1 MTERKLGLHA
11 GSPMPADED
20 EVDALL
26 RRVPDVAF
34 APEVEGCLFPPA
46 ALAGVDLLSAPALV
60 AKLADAAYLARLGAA
75 LEALGERA
83 RREKNGGLEFLAT
96 TLRHFVDRTPPD
108 RHPLVVA
115 LWCRSLARRLGKD
128 DVPAAI
134 AVAMDVYESAR

>member
-1 MTERKLGLHA
+1 
-11 GSPMPADED
+11 MPADEA

-34 APEVEGCLFPPA
+34 APEVEGCLFPPG
-46 ALAGVDLLSAPALV
+46 ALAGIDLLGAPALV
-60 AKLADAAYLARLGAA
+60 AKLADGAYLARLRAA
-75 LEALGERA
+75 LEVLGERA

-96 TLRHFVDRTPPD
+96 TLSHFIDRTPPD

-115 LWCRSLARRLGKD
+115 LWCRSLARRLGKA

-134 AVAMDVYESAR
+134 AVAMDVYESSR